1 MTWAALLLAASLD
14 LIVAGEPRVHLETDA
29 TPAARFAADLLKRH
43 VVLMAGTA
51 LPERGGGAVLRF
63 ERNDAAGYA
72 IGIGESGAVVRGG
85 DLVRAAFD
93 ILESWGCRFDG
104 GEPVLPRRKDLRLEA
119 REWRPERVLYVEEFD
134 PSIPAQGI
142 AVRGLAKYRA
152 EELQRA
158 RELGYRV
165 RVASTSFDDFLPPE
179 LFGDHPEWFAR
190 RQGKRE
196 ARGNF
201 ALQDGGARAAYV
213 DRLGE
218 WLSAH
223 PEVDCVGIWPEV
235 TTVWDEEALARGA
248 PESYALLW
256 REAAAR
262 FPARRFEILATGL
275 TLKPPAGKVPGNIDV
290 RLRPGKDASGLQG
303 VAGQALEEVVR
314 AWEVRGARVLLE
326 IDAAPEA
333 WCGMP
338 WPCYAAVQADARR
351 FAAAVLRGGGHV
363 HARIWRD
370 PDAPLPAAAA
380 DLLRRARG
388 VRSWGHPTD
397 AAELFFDE
405 RFGIA
410 FRIGAVERLYR
421 VAANEERDVEERRS
435 AAADAYLGYRAILAQ
450 LPRPESETYRRYRAR
465 DYRRLLEGLLPGGSV
480 EHQVGPARVR
490 EGLDSVEIET
500 DRLRFGIDRRTAT
513 VVSLYRKQGKE
524 WSADLAGGAGK
535 YFAVVALATKT
546 DRTEG
551 EVRIS
556 SPETGRVR
564 IDLQGRLSRGGPRW
578 SSTLS
583 LSNASGLVHQVGSVD
598 TPGGIVA
605 GCKWNGPSSVYD
617 RWVCPPYAMEGR
629 LGDPAH
635 PPPRGFRMVPGTL
648 LYCRDGERGVGLAVR
663 LPRGGVV
670 SLAQG
675 GEATTL
681 LATGGGRR
689 IEVDWIVFT
698 HLAELAK

>member
-1 MTWAALLLAASLD
+1 VTWAALLLAASLD
-14 LIVAGEPRVHLETDA
+14 LVVAGESRVHLETDA

-51 LPERGGGAVLRF
+51 LPEQGGGAVLRF
-63 ERNDAAGYA
+63 ERTAAPGYA
-72 IGIGESGAVVRGG
+72 IGIGASGAVVRGG

-104 GEPVLPRRKDLRLEA
+104 DEPVVPRRKDLRLEA
-119 REWRPERVLYVEEFD
+119 RAWRPERALFVEAFD

-142 AVRGLAKYRA
+142 AVRGLTRYRA
-152 EELQRA
+152 EEFRRA

-179 LFGDHPEWFAR
+179 LFSKHPEWFAS

-201 ALQDGGARAAYV
+201 ALQDGGARAAYL

-218 WLSAH
+218 WLRAH
-223 PEVDCVGIWPEV
+223 PDVDCVGIWPEV

-248 PESYALLW
+248 PQSYALLW

-262 FPARRFEILATGL
+262 FPDRRFEILATGL

-290 RLRPGKDASGLQG
+290 RLRAGRDASGLQG

-338 WPCYAAVQADARR
+338 WPCHTAIQANARR
-351 FAAAVLRGGGHV
+351 FAAAVLRGGSHA

-370 PDAPLPAAAA
+370 PDAPLPAAEA
-380 DLLRRARG
+380 DLLRRARE
-388 VRSWGHPTD
+388 VRSWGHP
-397 AAELFFDE
+397 AAAADLFFDE
-405 RFGIA
+405 RYGIA

-421 VAANEERDVEERRS
+421 VAANEERNLEERRS
-435 AAADAYLGYRAILAQ
+435 AATDAYLGYRAILAQ
-450 LPRPESETYRRYRAR
+450 LERPESETYRRYRAR
-465 DYRRLLEGLLPGGSV
+465 DYRRLLEGLLPGGAV

-500 DRLRFGIDRRTAT
+500 DRLRLGIDRRTAT
-513 VVSLYRKQGKE
+513 VVSLQCKVGKE
-524 WSADLAGGAGK
+524 WSADLAGGAGR
-535 YFAVVALATKT
+535 YFAVVALAAKT
-546 DRTEG
+546 ERTEG
-551 EVRIS
+551 EVWIS
-556 SPETGRVR
+556 SPATGRVHV
-564 IDLQGRLSRGGPRW
+564 DLEGRLNRGGPRW

-583 LSNASGLVHQVGSVD
+583 FSNASGLVRQVGSVA

-605 GCKWNGPSSVYD
+605 GCRWTGPVFD
-617 RWVCPPYAMEGR
+617 RWVCPPYATEGR

-648 LYCRDGERGVGLAVR
+648 LYCRDGERGAGLALR

-670 SLAQG
+670 SLAQR
-675 GEATTL
+675 EATTL
-681 LATGGGRR
+681 AATGRGRR